1 MLHSTR
7 IGFAPEPSQKLTNRE
22 RERESPTIVEP
33 EKRIINLSF
42 NKLFACYKMGKF
54 WTKKI
59 WLDIYPVDNEEAI
72 KDRIGK

>member
-22 RERESPTIVEP
+22 RKSPTIVEP

-54 WTKKI
+54 RMKEVWMD
-59 WLDIYPVDNEEAI
+59 LYPVNNEKAI
-72 KDRIGK
+72 KDRIRK